1 MKMLSSNGEVKRA
14 VASGDYAF
22 GLTDTDDAAGAL
34 QEGKPVG
41 VVYPD
46 AEGLGTLLIPN
57 AVVLIADGP
66 NAENGKKFID
76 YVLSPEVE
84 KALAEGDA
92 RQIPLR
98 PGVAVPAGMKRL
110 EEIKAMKVDYAK
122 VAAKLEE
129 LARGFLKDWVEKQR

>member
-1 MKMLSSNGEVKRA
+1 MKRA

-34 QEGKPVG
+34 QEGKPIG

-46 AEGLGTLLIPN
+46 AEALGTLLIPN
-57 AVVLIADGP
+57 AVVLIAHGP
-66 NAENGKKFID
+66 NSENGKKFID

-84 KALAEGDA
+84 KALADGPA

-98 PGVAVPAGMKRL
+98 PGVAVPSGMKRL
-110 EEIKAMKVDYAK
+110 EEIKPMKVDYAK
-122 VAAKLEE
+122 LGTKLEE
-129 LARGFLKDWVEKQR
+129 LSRGFLKDWVEQQR